1 MILQVYYDFSAPQKE
16 IKAKADIDGILKKLK
31 KVSFGKLKKSY
42 LEQTKS
48 TTKKYKPMLQNGT
61 YFKLHRSHFFKYI
74 AGDVRIKNLMAK
86 DDFYKSVLNNGDE
99 NYYWLID
106 EKVLYKLLE
115 LQQILEGKGFNS
127 KAFHVRNGHRH
138 PAYNERIGGASKS
151 RHVKGEAIDID
162 IGDIDQNG
170 QATQNDKQ
178 IILDL
183 LENQIIKSSG
193 GIGRYPGTMSVH
205 FDVRG
210 HRARW
215 ESV

>member
-1 MILQVYYDFSAPQKE
+1 MILQVYFDFSAPQKE
-16 IKAKADIDGILKKLK
+16 IKTKADIDGILKKLK
-31 KVSFGKLKKSY
+31 KVPFGKLEKSY

-115 LQQILEGKGFNS
+115 LQQALDEKGFNS
-127 KAFHVRNGHRH
+127 KAFHVRNGHRLSLIH
-138 PAYNERIGGASKS
+138 I
-151 RHVKGEAIDID
+151 
-162 IGDIDQNG
+162 
-170 QATQNDKQ
+170 
-178 IILDL
+178 
-183 LENQIIKSSG
+183 
-193 GIGRYPGTMSVH
+193 
-205 FDVRG
+205 
-210 HRARW
+210 
-215 ESV
+215 